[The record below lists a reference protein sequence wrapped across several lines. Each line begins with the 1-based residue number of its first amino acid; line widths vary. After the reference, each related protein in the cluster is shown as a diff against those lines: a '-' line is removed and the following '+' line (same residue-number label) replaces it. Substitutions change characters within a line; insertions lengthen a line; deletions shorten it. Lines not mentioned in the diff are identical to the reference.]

1 LLERYAGSSTQLNG
15 DRRQKSCVQNR
26 RRSAKNYENYRKCLP
41 ARRKTPPSA
50 SNRQRF
56 AIGSNWVCFVKRLP
70 YKHVSI
76 SFEEQLFENCV
87 FMLLLEAKL
96 SRFAWRGLAYS

>member
-1 LLERYAGSSTQLNG
+1 MLERYAGSSTQLNG

-26 RRSAKNYENYRKCLP
+26 RSSAKKYENYRKCLP

-56 AIGSNWVCFVKRLP
+56 AIGS
-70 YKHVSI
+70 Y
-76 SFEEQLFENCV
+76 EEASPQPTDKKPVEVRETRCTCAACGNV
-87 FMLLLEAKL
+87 
-96 SRFAWRGLAYS
+96 WY